1 MDMEKLLEKKVNGKL
16 KKVKAKKVSN
26 EQDLKDKNYY
36 KNKNISFN
44 KRHTRITTYI
54 RKDLNNQLREIKKL
68 GKVKSITA
76 FINAAIINQL
86 KKY

>member
-1 MDMEKLLEKKVNGKL
+1 MEKLLEKKVNGKL

-36 KNKNISFN
+36 KNENIAFS
-44 KRHTRITTYI
+44 KRYTKITTYL
-54 RKDLNNQLREIKKL
+54 RKDLNEEMRQIK
-68 GKVKSITA
+68 GNNRIKSITA
-76 FINAAIINQL
+76 FINAAVMNQL